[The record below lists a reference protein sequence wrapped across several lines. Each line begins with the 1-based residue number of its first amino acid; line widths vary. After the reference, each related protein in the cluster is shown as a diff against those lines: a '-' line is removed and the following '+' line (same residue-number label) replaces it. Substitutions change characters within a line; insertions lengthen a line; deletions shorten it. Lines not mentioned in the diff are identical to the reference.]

1 MPIYLFLDGTG
12 CVSIHTIE
20 LRWLNANTCNGL
32 AGGFS
37 AFFWA
42 SAQAGEQCVGRQ
54 GTLERAEAL
63 NAKRRQA

>member
-32 AGGFS
+32 AEGSLPSFGPVHKLVSS
-37 AFFWA
+37 ALA
-42 SAQAGEQCVGRQ
+42 DKAHLSALRH
-54 GTLERAEAL
+54 
-63 NAKRRQA
+63 